1 MGGGGHFPPTQ
12 QVLLG
17 GRGTCFVAKPKS
29 DCWGGFSDYLLSGVS
44 NSARP
49 RSTFLHLIFI
59 HLFSFPAAIPS
70 PAFHRPLGVALDVVA
85 RRPVPLVGPYTG
97 VAMTRTPFNEQ
108 IINVRAGGDRAG
120 GRLSALR
127 GSDPG
132 SGLGAGVRGS
142 GSSDRD
148 RPGSPTGP
156 QSRLASPGGGV
167 HPLRPARPLPQ
178 HGGRAHGAGR
188 LPRGDLAAS
197 PRRVPEQP
205 KHVWQREQG
214 APSLAG
220 GTLPC
225 G

>member
-148 RPGSPTGP
+148 RPRSPHRTAVPPGVP
-156 QSRLASPGGGV
+156 RWRRPPPPASPA
-167 HPLRPARPLPQ
+167 PPPARWTSSWRWAPSSRRPCCF
-178 HGGRAHGAGR
+178 
-188 LPRGDLAAS
+188 AAS
-197 PRRVPEQP
+197 R
-205 KHVWQREQG
+205 
-214 APSLAG
+214 S
-220 GTLPC
+220 
-225 G
+225 